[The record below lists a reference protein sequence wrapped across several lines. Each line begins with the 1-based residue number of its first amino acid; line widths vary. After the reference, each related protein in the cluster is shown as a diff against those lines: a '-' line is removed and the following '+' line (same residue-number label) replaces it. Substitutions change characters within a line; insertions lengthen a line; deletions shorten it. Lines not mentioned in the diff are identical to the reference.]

1 MVHKTPPADQPHSL
15 PDPDN
20 ARRRAIEN
28 LKDGLS
34 VSRVPKTLVL
44 EISYTA
50 ADPQVAARIANEVA
64 EAYIDD
70 QRLEHK
76 EAARRA
82 TSWLNEQLAELKK
95 MIQSSDEAIQ
105 EYKASHGLITTE
117 GGLVQERRLTEAN
130 RQLMAAREETAKL
143 ANRYEQIQ
151 AILADKAGS
160 TLTAE
165 LVADPIVADLR
176 KRYLEIL
183 GDEQTSVKQLGDKH
197 EAVIRLRTQKAEIEQ
212 LMRKEYERIAKTAYS
227 ELEIARSRE
236 AKLAGEFEQQA
247 TANDQ
252 SNEVQIEL
260 RELER
265 QGEAHEAVY
274 KDLLQKHQ
282 NALQQQSLDE
292 RSVRIITSAQVPT
305 ERNGKS
311 PLRTSGLVAAAWRR
325 GGRRIGTA
333 PRTRGSNVSDDESR
347 CDQNSGR
354 TLSGCCRGSPG
365 LNCSGVDRSR
375 TRQKRMG
382 LRGRSSPSRGSCV
395 TFSTTPGRSS
405 RKLSK
410 ASRSISIKVLP
421 DKRSKLIGVASAL
434 SDEGSSTVAK
444 NLASL
449 MAGTGAKTLLIDGD
463 LRGRAL
469 SKLLAPN
476 AQRGLVE
483 AARANLIA
491 GIRSEDTQ
499 WRYRGT

>member
-1 MVHKTPPADQPHSL
+1 MTEPGKLPNAQLPAMVHKTPPADLPHSL
-15 PDPDN
+15 PDPDK

-34 VSRVPKTLVL
+34 VSRIPKTLVL

-70 QRLEHK
+70 QRLAHK

-95 MIQSSDEAIQ
+95 TIQSSEEAIQ

-151 AILADKAGS
+151 AMLADKAGS

-236 AKLAGEFEQQA
+236 AKLAGEFEHQA

-292 RSVRIITSAQVPT
+292 RSARIITSAQVPT
-305 ERNGKS
+305 EESGRS
-311 PLRTSGLVAAAWRR
+311 PLRILAFSLLL
-325 GGRRIGTA
+325 GTA
-333 PRTRGSNVSDDESR
+333 AGGGLGLLRELADRTFRTTEQVRSELGMDLVWLLPRVTRS
-347 CDQNSGR
+347 QSGFH
-354 TLSGCCRGSPG
+354 
-365 LNCSGVDRSR
+365 RSR

-382 LRGRSSPSRGSCV
+382 L
-395 TFSTTPGRSS
+395 
-405 RKLSK
+405 
-410 ASRSISIKVLP
+410 
-421 DKRSKLIGVASAL
+421 
-434 SDEGSSTVAK
+434 
-444 NLASL
+444 
-449 MAGTGAKTLLIDGD
+449 
-463 LRGRAL
+463 
-469 SKLLAPN
+469 
-476 AQRGLVE
+476 
-483 AARANLIA
+483 
-491 GIRSEDTQ
+491 
-499 WRYRGT
+499 